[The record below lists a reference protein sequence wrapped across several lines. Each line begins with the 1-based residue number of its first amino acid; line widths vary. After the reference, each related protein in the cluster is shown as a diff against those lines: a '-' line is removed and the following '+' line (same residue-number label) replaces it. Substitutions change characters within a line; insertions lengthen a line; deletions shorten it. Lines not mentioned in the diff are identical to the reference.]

1 MRVSEIDILKVLTM
15 FKLTKCQN
23 EKCRQQTQNR
33 VADGTFLDLFRDKH
47 RIYDVKAYLPYCNM
61 IALTL

>member
-1 MRVSEIDILKVLTM
+1 MLVCEIDILKVLTM
-15 FKLTKCQN
+15 YDFAKCQN

-33 VADGTFLDLFRDKH
+33 VADGTFLDLFGDKH

-61 IALTL
+61 IAFTL